1 MDRSDVSFSNDDAQ
15 PLISYCPA
23 LSACPANCSACGS
36 SIGPYRGEPSG
47 LRAMSIVRSFGLTA
61 AVVVALTAS
70 AVLKAVPAYAQLKWT
85 LPSAYPA
92 DNFHTQNLEAFAK
105 DVAQVTDG
113 KLAIRVYPNASLFPA
128 SAIKSA
134 VRVGQVQI
142 GETLISLHENEDPI
156 FGIDV
161 VPFLATS
168 YDQARKLWT
177 ASKPSIA
184 RTFAAHG
191 LMVLFAVPWPA
202 QGIFANQEI
211 NQIGDL
217 KGLSWRVYNSGT
229 KRIAQIVEA
238 YPVTIQAA
246 DLRQALA
253 TGLINALMTS
263 AATGYDVKV
272 WERMGYFYDTRAWI
286 PKNVTLVNRAA
297 FDQLDEPMQDA
308 VLRVA
313 AAAEARGWWW
323 SQDKTKWYTEQ
334 LAAHG
339 MKVLPASVALKTGLQ
354 EIGER
359 LTGEWL
365 MRAGADGLA
374 IIDAYRRLTM

>member
-1 MDRSDVSFSNDDAQ
+1 
-15 PLISYCPA
+15 
-23 LSACPANCSACGS
+23 
-36 SIGPYRGEPSG
+36 
-47 LRAMSIVRSFGLTA
+47 MSIVRSFGLTA